1 MSEKAKGVLAR
12 LEEEL
17 GGVVQ
22 VKNFIV
28 KELKALEEELE
39 ELVGD
44 DNTLTATAGLTGHGA
59 GEAPGN
65 VSSASAQE
73 PSAPVLT
80 DAGSL
85 TSGTSS
91 QNTTTAVN
99 DSGEASTAAGADTA
113 AAVSGSGN
121 ATVAAAASAE
131 PGEDVGNGNTAQNT
145 TSAPLPDAPAPV
157 SDGAKV
163 AE

>member
-65 VSSASAQE
+65 VPETITSESPSTTVPSSE
-73 PSAPVLT
+73 TAPVS
-80 DAGSL
+80 DAGE
-85 TSGTSS
+85 T
-91 QNTTTAVN
+91 
-99 DSGEASTAAGADTA
+99 STAAGADTA
-113 AAVSGSGN
+113 AAVSGSGT